1 MRKGTELLHNT
12 TKAKL
17 AAGETVL
24 GCFVRYA
31 EPSLA
36 EYIALQGWDFIIFDG
51 EHGTLQPRDIEDLT
65 RATEL
70 RGVTPIA
77 RVTTNQPSLILRTLD
92 AGVHG
97 IHVPWVNTPE
107 EVEAAVRSV
116 KYGPRGIRG
125 LAGVRAADWTM
136 FESIGDYT
144 QRANRETLLV
154 IHIETAE
161 AVETV
166 EQYVEIDGVDVL
178 FMGPTDLSH
187 SLGVPGQIHHSAV
200 VEAMD
205 RVTKVVVGSGKS
217 LGLYVGNVETALEWK
232 AKGATYLATG
242 SDNFLRQ
249 GMRSYLDKIRS

>member
-1 MRKGTELLHNT
+1 MLNNT

-24 GCFVRYA
+24 GCFIRYA

-36 EYIALQGWDFIIFDG
+36 EYIALQGWDFLIFDG
-51 EHGTLQPRDIEDLT
+51 EHGTLQPKDIEDLS

-97 IHVPWVNTPE
+97 IHVPWVNTPA
-107 EVEAAVRSV
+107 EVEAAVQAV

-125 LAGVRAADWTM
+125 LAGVRAADWGM
-136 FESIGDYT
+136 AESIGDYT
-144 QRANRETLLV
+144 MRANRETLLV

-161 AVETV
+161 AADAAE
-166 EQYVEIDGVDVL
+166 EYVEIDGVDVI

-187 SLGVPGQIHHSAV
+187 SLGVPGELKHPKV
-200 VEAMD
+200 VEAME
-205 RVTKVVVGSGKS
+205 RVTKVVNGSPKA
-217 LGLYVGNVETALEWK
+217 LGLYVGNAEAAAEWRD
-232 AKGATYLATG
+232 KGASYLATG
-242 SDNFLRQ
+242 SDTFLRQ
-249 GMRSYLDKIRS
+249 GMRNYLDRLRS